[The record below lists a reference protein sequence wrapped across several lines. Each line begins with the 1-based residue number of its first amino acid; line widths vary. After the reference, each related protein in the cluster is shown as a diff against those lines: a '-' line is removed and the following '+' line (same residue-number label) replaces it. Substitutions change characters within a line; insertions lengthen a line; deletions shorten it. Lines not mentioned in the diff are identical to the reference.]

1 MERLEV
7 VGIIIVAALLGAVG
21 NILFKIGTKKWGL
34 IPPQRFFDISF
45 SIKYLF
51 TPSIFIALVL
61 FFIGRFLM
69 GSPLSAWG
77 TTQVFVSVTVLG
89 LVFTMTLE
97 ALIFHQKY
105 DIWTYIGVVMGLML
119 IVLIARGLETY

>member
-7 VGIIIVAALLGAVG
+7 IGVIVAAALLGAVG
-21 NILFKIGTKKWGL
+21 NILFKMGTKKWGL

-45 SIKYLF
+45 SIQYLF

-69 GSPLSAWG
+69 GSPLSTLGA
-77 TTQVFVSVTVLG
+77 TQVFVSVTILG
-89 LVFTMTLE
+89 LVFTMALE
-97 ALIFHQKY
+97 ALVFQQKY
-105 DIWTYIGVVMGLML
+105 DAWTYIGVVLGLVS
-119 IVLIARGLETY
+119 IVLISRGVETY

>member
-7 VGIIIVAALLGAVG
+7 VGVIIVAALLGAVG

-34 IPPQRFFDISF
+34 IPLQRFFDISF

-61 FFIGRFLM
+61 FSIGRFLM

-89 LVFTMTLE
+89 LVFTMILK
-97 ALIFHQKY
+97 ALIFYQKY

>member
-7 VGIIIVAALLGAVG
+7 IGVIVAAALLGAVG
-21 NILFKIGTKKWGL
+21 NILFKMGTKKWGL

-45 SIKYLF
+45 SIQYLF

-69 GSPLSAWG
+69 GSPLSTLGA
-77 TTQVFVSVTVLG
+77 TQVFVSITILG
-89 LVFTMTLE
+89 LVFTMALE
-97 ALIFHQKY
+97 ALVFQQKY
-105 DIWTYIGVVMGLML
+105 DAWTYIGVVLGLVS
-119 IVLIARGLETY
+119 IVLISRGVETY

>member
-7 VGIIIVAALLGAVG
+7 IGIIIAAALLGAVG

-45 SIKYLF
+45 SIQYLF

-77 TTQVFVSVTVLG
+77 ATQVFISVTVLG
-89 LVFTMTLE
+89 LVFTMILE

-105 DIWTYIGVVMGLML
+105 DFWTYVGVAMGLVS
-119 IVLIARGLETY
+119 IVLISRGVETY

>member
-7 VGIIIVAALLGAVG
+7 IGVIMAAALLGAVG
-21 NILFKIGTKKWGL
+21 NILFKIGTRKWGL

-45 SIKYLF
+45 SIQYLF

-69 GSPLSAWG
+69 GSPLSALG
-77 TTQVFVSVTVLG
+77 ATQVFVSVTILG
-89 LVFTMTLE
+89 LVFTMVLE
-97 ALIFHQKY
+97 ALVFHQKY
-105 DIWTYIGVVMGLML
+105 DAWTYIGVVLGLVS
-119 IVLIARGLETY
+119 IVLISRGVETY

>member
-7 VGIIIVAALLGAVG
+7 IGVIVAAALLGAVG

-34 IPPQRFFDISF
+34 ITPQRFFDISF
-45 SIKYLF
+45 SIQYLF

-69 GSPLSAWG
+69 GSPLSTLGA
-77 TTQVFVSVTVLG
+77 TQVFVSVTILG
-89 LVFTMTLE
+89 LVFTMALE
-97 ALIFHQKY
+97 ALVFHQKY
-105 DIWTYIGVVMGLML
+105 DAWTYIGVVLGLVS
-119 IVLIARGLETY
+119 IVLISRGVETY